1 MISSDMKISL
11 LEKLQK
17 ESAQAGISLKDDN
30 SMRWSSRAF
39 RALDTDNRGYIFKDE
54 LLDHIRAS
62 GTHTN

>member
-1 MISSDMKISL
+1 MLSSVMQISL
-11 LEKLQK
+11 FEKVSK
-17 ESAQAGISLKDDN
+17 EGAQAGFNIKDDN

-54 LLDHIRAS
+54 LLDHIKTS